1 MGGQGEVTL
10 IVYILLLRANHRRH
24 CEEELS
30 DVAIS
35 SLSMYYILAHSV
47 RT

>member
-24 CEEELS
+24 CEEDLS

-35 SLSMYYILAHSV
+35 SLSTYCIIVYSV